1 MVTSRRGVDDSPT
14 TVGGFLDSI
23 IGTQRETRTREVDY
37 LAENTRI
44 ARWLK
49 LLPNDPLQAKDAA
62 FAVLTDQNSAKY
74 PFSPERTEAL
84 FLFDRGIHE
93 YLLRLETDY
102 LAAQVGGE
110 LEGVL
115 WRACSDLS
123 RAMIVSYER
132 AFNDNLER
140 MGSRAALLTVT
151 LIIVRM
157 LHYLAWQARLTAYKR
172 SDWIP
177 GRWQQ
182 LHRLFRKARAFNIQL
197 HGVSD
202 LSDPA
207 KARKTSIESEYL
219 SLLLMWRLASGTLSR
234 TELAQAYYWLKDR
247 PRTIVFATTPRP
259 GTRLAIDPTQAEGLK
274 PLAHLTGP
282 GERYLFDSTV
292 LLEPLTA
299 TITRLEERAKT
310 GPREPEATRLRQQIE
325 LVRYLATHWAVNG
338 FTERAERSVVD
349 RPVDGFA
356 GMPSIVARLK
366 AIDEASQAITL
377 APLDGKG
384 GGPAT
389 VSALAAKSVARPQPV
404 FTSGIRRN
412 WDDPQATTSAAGPGW
427 TVRDQSTSGCR
438 VVAPWPKG
446 QSLKVGDVIAM
457 SDSAGAWDVALVR
470 RWKLAGDDRVEMG
483 LLWLARNARPLQLF
497 PVRNDGG
504 EAMPAFV
511 LGGELQGGDR
521 RTLLAL
527 VPAIVTAN
535 RGQQWERAVPEGKA
549 VLTVESVELPGTDWS
564 WVKMNVVSVAA
575 GAPGM
580 LHEYQSGGV
589 HEIEITAPRD
599 NAN

>member
-1 MVTSRRGVDDSPT
+1 MVTSRRGADDSPP

-23 IGTQRETRTREVDY
+23 IGARPEHRTREVDY
-37 LAENTRI
+37 LAETTRV

-62 FAVLTDQNSAKY
+62 FAVLSDQNSAKY

-84 FLFDRGIHE
+84 FLFDRGVHE

-110 LEGVL
+110 LEEVL

-172 SDWIP
+172 NDWIP

-207 KARKTSIESEYL
+207 KVRKTSIESEYL

-299 TITRLEERAKT
+299 TITRLEERSKT
-310 GPREPEATRLRQQIE
+310 NPREPESTRLRQQIE
-325 LVRYLATHWAVNG
+325 LVRYLVTHWAVNG
-338 FTERAERSVVD
+338 FTERPERTVVD
-349 RPVDGFA
+349 RPVEGFA
-356 GMPSIVARLK
+356 GMPSIVTRLK
-366 AIDEASQAITL
+366 AIHEASQAITL
-377 APLDGKG
+377 APLDSKPGAAG
-384 GGPAT
+384 ALA
-389 VSALAAKSVARPQPV
+389 ALAAKNLARPKPV
-404 FTSGIRRN
+404 FSSGIRRN
-412 WDDPQATTSAAGPGW
+412 WDEPQAAAVFGPGW

-438 VVAPWPKG
+438 VIAPWPKNHP
-446 QSLKVGDVIAM
+446 LKVGDVIAM
-457 SDSAGAWDVALVR
+457 NDSQGAWDVALVR

-497 PVRNDGG
+497 AVQPDDRDAVP
-504 EAMPAFV
+504 EFA
-511 LGGELQGGDR
+511 LGGEPQGGDH

-527 VPAIVTAN
+527 VPAAVTAD
-535 RGQQWERAVPEGKA
+535 RAQQWERAVPEGKA
-549 VLTVESVELPGTDWS
+549 LLAVDTIELPGPDWS
-564 WVKMNVVSVAA
+564 WVRMRVVSFAA
-575 GAPGM
+575 GAPG
-580 LHEYQSGGV
+580 LRNDYQGGGV
-589 HEIEITAPRD
+589 HEIEITAPRE
-599 NAN
+599 

>member
-1 MVTSRRGVDDSPT
+1 MVTSRRGVADDSPT
-14 TVGGFLDSI
+14 LGGFLDSI
-23 IGTQRETRTREVDY
+23 IGARQEHRTRAVDY
-37 LAENTRI
+37 LADPTRV

-49 LLPNDPLQAKDAA
+49 LLPSDPLQAKDAA
-62 FAVLTDQNSAKY
+62 FAVLSDQNSAKY
-74 PFSPERTEAL
+74 PFTPERTEAL
-84 FLFDRGIHE
+84 FLFDRGIHA

-110 LEGVL
+110 LEEVL
-115 WRACSDLS
+115 WRACSELS

-132 AFNDNLER
+132 AFNENLER

-182 LHRLFRKARAFNIQL
+182 LHRLFRKARAFNIHL

-274 PLAHLTGP
+274 PLAQLTGP

-310 GPREPEATRLRQQIE
+310 NPREPEATRLRQQIE
-325 LVRYLATHWAVNG
+325 LVRYLLTHWAVNG
-338 FTERAERSVVD
+338 FTERQERIVVD
-349 RPVDGFA
+349 RPVEGFA
-356 GMPSIVARLK
+356 GMPSIVARLQS
-366 AIDEASQAITL
+366 IDEASRTMTL
-377 APLDGKG
+377 AAPEGKIG
-384 GGPAT
+384 AAG
-389 VSALAAKSVARPQPV
+389 ALAAHEAKNVAHSKPKL
-404 FTSGIRRN
+404 TSGVRRN
-412 WDDPQATTSAAGPGW
+412 WDEPQAATVFGPGW
-427 TVRDQSTSGCR
+427 TVRDQSSTGCR
-438 VVAPWPKG
+438 VVAPWPKNHP
-446 QSLKVGDVIAM
+446 LKVGDVIAM
-457 SDSAGAWDVALVR
+457 NDAFGAWDVALVR

-483 LLWLARNARPLQLF
+483 LLWLARNARALQMF
-497 PVRNDGG
+497 AVQTDDRDAVP
-504 EAMPAFV
+504 EFA
-511 LGGELQGGDR
+511 LGGEPQGGDHR
-521 RTLLAL
+521 ILLAL
-527 VPAIVTAN
+527 VPASVSADHS
-535 RGQQWERAVPEGKA
+535 QQWERAVPEGKA
-549 VLTVESVELPGTDWS
+549 VLMVDATELSGPDWA
-564 WVKMNVVSVAA
+564 WVRMRVVSVAA
-575 GAPGM
+575 GAPG
-580 LHEYQSGGV
+580 LRNESEGGGV
-589 HEIEITAPRD
+589 HEIEITAPRE
-599 NAN
+599 

>member
-1 MVTSRRGVDDSPT
+1 MVTSRRGVDDSPA

-23 IGTQRETRTREVDY
+23 IGTQRETRIKGVDY
-37 LAENTRI
+37 LAESTRVV
-44 ARWLK
+44 RWLK
-49 LLPNDPLQAKDAA
+49 LLPHDPLQAKDAA

-93 YLLRLETDY
+93 SLLRLETDY
-102 LAAQVGGE
+102 LAAQIGGE
-110 LEGVL
+110 LEDVL

-182 LHRLFRKARAFNIQL
+182 LHRLYRKARAFNIQL

-207 KARKTSIESEYL
+207 KARKTSVESEYL
-219 SLLLMWRLASGTLSR
+219 SLLLMWHLASGTLSR

-259 GTRLAIDPTQAEGLK
+259 GTRLAVDPSQPEGLQ
-274 PLAHLTGP
+274 PLAHLSGP

-310 GPREPEATRLRQQIE
+310 NPREPEATRLRQQIE
-325 LVRYLATHWAVNG
+325 LVRYLSTHWVANG
-338 FTERAERSVVD
+338 FTERAERIVVD
-349 RPVDGFA
+349 RPVDGYA
-356 GMPSIVARLK
+356 GMPAIVARLK
-366 AIDEASQAITL
+366 AIDEASQSITL
-377 APLDGKG
+377 APKG
-384 GGPAT
+384 
-389 VSALAAKSVARPQPV
+389 VAQPKPV
-404 FTSGIRRN
+404 FSSGIRRN
-412 WDDPQATTSAAGPGW
+412 WNAADAAPIAFGPGW
-427 TVRDQSTSGCR
+427 TVRNQSTSGCR
-438 VVAPWPKG
+438 VVAPWPKNHP
-446 QSLKVGDVIAM
+446 LKVGDVIAM
-457 SDSAGAWDVALVR
+457 NDSLGAWDVALVR

-497 PVRNDGG
+497 AVQTDDREVVP
-504 EAMPAFV
+504 EFV
-511 LGGELQGGDR
+511 LGGEPQGSDH

-527 VPAIVTAN
+527 VPANVSAHPA
-535 RGQQWERAVPEGKA
+535 QKWERAVPEGMA
-549 VLTVESVELPGTDWS
+549 VLVVDAIELPGPDWS
-564 WVKMNVVSVAA
+564 WVRMRVVSVAA
-575 GAPGM
+575 GAPG
-580 LHEYQSGGV
+580 LRRETEDGDV
-589 HEIEITAPRD
+589 HEIEITAPRE
-599 NAN
+599 

>member
-1 MVTSRRGVDDSPT
+1 MVTSRRGVDNSPT

-37 LAENTRI
+37 LAENTRV

-62 FAVLTDQNSAKY
+62 FAVLSDQNSAKY

-102 LAAQVGGE
+102 LAAQIGGE
-110 LEGVL
+110 LEDVL

-207 KARKTSIESEYL
+207 KVRKTSIESEYL

-292 LLEPLTA
+292 LLDPLTA

-310 GPREPEATRLRQQIE
+310 NPREPEATRLRQQIQ
-325 LVRYLATHWAVNG
+325 LVHYLSTHWAVDG
-338 FTERAERSVVD
+338 FTERAERTVVD
-349 RPVDGFA
+349 RPVDGYA
-356 GMPSIVARLK
+356 GMPAIVARLK
-366 AIDEASQAITL
+366 SVDEASQAITL
-377 APLDGKG
+377 APIGSRG
-384 GGPAT
+384 SSGVAQ
-389 VSALAAKSVARPQPV
+389 AKQV
-404 FTSGIRRN
+404 FSSGIRRN
-412 WDDPQATTSAAGPGW
+412 WDAPDTPPTVFGPGW

-438 VVAPWPKG
+438 VVAPWPKNHL
-446 QSLKVGDVIAM
+446 LKVGDAIAM
-457 SDSAGAWDVALVR
+457 NDSFGAWDVALVR

-497 PVRNDGG
+497 AVQTDDR
-504 EAMPAFV
+504 EAVPEFV
-511 LGGELQGGDR
+511 LGGEPQGSDH

-527 VPAIVTAN
+527 APASVSAHPA
-535 RGQQWERAVPEGKA
+535 QQWERAVPEGKA
-549 VLTVESVELPGTDWS
+549 VLVVDAIELPGPDWS
-564 WVKMNVVSVAA
+564 WVRMRVVSVAT
-575 GAPGM
+575 GEPG
-580 LHEYQSGGV
+580 LRNEYQAGGV
-589 HEIEITAPRD
+589 HEIEITAPRE
-599 NAN
+599 